1 MFDTLYI
8 GMSGMDGF
16 SKGLKVISN
25 NLANLNSPG
34 FRSSTLQF
42 TDAYYLQQG
51 LTAEGDGGSSG
62 GQGTLFG
69 SGVQTLSTFLDLH
82 AGDTQQ
88 TSNPLD
94 VAVSGEGYLVAR
106 DKQGT
111 QTYTRDGQLEFDRN
125 GDLVSTTTGKY
136 IMGYAG
142 SNGGILTKISLDGLR
157 TNPAKATANVT
168 FSGNL
173 TTGTST
179 TGATTPPPTATFA
192 VIDDAGGQH
201 SLVATFTRGTA
212 PGSTLSWNVAVTDGA
227 TNVGSGTISFSAGS
241 PDPAADKVT
250 FAYAPGGRAPFDVT
264 LDFSTN
270 VTAFDTGNL
279 TTLAVASQDGFS
291 AGSISKTTFDSD
303 GKLTLTYSNGQTM
316 TGAQLAL
323 ATFDTG
329 RTLQQLGAAEFTSSA
344 PGDAHLGR
352 ANTGGTG
359 TIVASAIEES
369 NVNLSSEF
377 SNLIVMQRG
386 YQASSNVLSTVN
398 DMLQE
403 LFDMRGGR

>member
-51 LTAEGDGGSSG
+51 GSPDAGGGSQG
-62 GQGTLFG
+62 GQQTLFG
-69 SGVQTLSTFLDLH
+69 SGVVTLSTVLDLH

-94 VAVSGEGYLVAR
+94 VAISGNGYLVAH
-106 DKQGT
+106 DKQGD
-111 QTYTRDGQLEFDRN
+111 QTYTRDGQLQFDTDGN
-125 GDLVSTTTGKY
+125 LVSTTTGKY
-136 IMGYAG
+136 IMGYADG
-142 SNGGILTKISLDGLR
+142 ASGLSKISLDGLR
-157 TNPAKATANVT
+157 TSPAKATGSVSFT
-168 FSGNL
+168 GNL
-173 TTGTST
+173 TTATST
-179 TGATTPPPTATFA
+179 NGTATAPPTATFA
-192 VIDDAGGQH
+192 IVDASGAQH

-212 PGSTLSWNVAVTDGA
+212 AGA
-227 TNVGSGTISFSAGS
+227 TDTWSVAITDAGTNAGNGTISFISGS
-241 PDPAADKVT
+241 PDPTADTVVFT
-250 FAYAPGGRAPFDVT
+250 YTPTGRPPFDVT
-264 LDFSTN
+264 LDFSAN

-279 TTLAVASQDGFS
+279 STLSVASQDGFT

-303 GKLTLTYSNGQTM
+303 GKLTLTYSNGQTA
-316 TGAQLAL
+316 TGSRLAL
-323 ATFDTG
+323 ASFDSG
-329 RTLQQLGAAEFTSSA
+329 RGLKELGSAEFSNDV
-344 PGDAHLGR
+344 PGDMRIGR
-352 ANTGGTG
+352 ANADGAGA
-359 TIVASAIEES
+359 IVASAIEES
-369 NVNLSSEF
+369 NVDLSNEF